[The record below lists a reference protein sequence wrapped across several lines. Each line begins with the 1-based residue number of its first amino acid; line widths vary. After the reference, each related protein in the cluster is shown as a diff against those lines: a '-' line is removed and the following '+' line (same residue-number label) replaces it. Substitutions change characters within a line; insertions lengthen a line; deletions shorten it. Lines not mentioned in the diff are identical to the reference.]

1 MGARFGNKTVF
12 EIRNAVK
19 ESQCRNTA
27 RTQDSIWKQFT
38 EFCEIRK
45 FPLNKAVEMN
55 EVASILEDYAFN
67 ANRKDG
73 SEYKEATLK
82 TIWNTTAKLVQ
93 QLYFKKFNIT
103 MNPFMDID
111 FESARKARDS
121 RRKKLQAIPGKR
133 KISSCAIDEVN
144 YRKMINHWDE
154 DTPSGLQKKNYLIAA
169 KELVRSALSSSLF

>member
-1 MGARFGNKTVF
+1 MF

-38 EFCEIRK
+38 EFCEIGK
-45 FPLNKAVEMN
+45 FPLNKAVGMN

-73 SEYKEATLK
+73 CEYEEATLK
-82 TIWNTTAKLVQ
+82 TIWNTTARVVQ
-93 QLYFKKFNIT
+93 QLYFKKVNIA

-111 FESARKARDS
+111 LRYQKNV
-121 RRKKLQAIPGKR
+121 KNTTKIPR
-133 KISSCAIDEVN
+133 NDEPQE
-144 YRKMINHWDE
+144 I
-154 DTPSGLQKKNYLIAA
+154 
-169 KELVRSALSSSLF
+169 